1 MLCLS
6 KSQSLFLDVKES
18 FGIMKGVA
26 VKCCFTVKPLLLPP
40 LAPPLFFYKCW
51 KVAGALYSVI
61 HSLLISGA
69 SLWDKNPILQIVW
82 SPLQA
87 TAGN

>member
-6 KSQSLFLDVKES
+6 KSQSLFLDVKEL
-18 FGIMKGVA
+18 FGLMKGAA
-26 VKCCFTVKPLLLPP
+26 VKCCFAVKPLLFP
-40 LAPPLFFYKCW
+40 LLSFLLFYKCW
-51 KVAGALYSVI
+51 KVAWALYSVI

-69 SLWDKNPILQIVW
+69 SLWDKNSILQIVW